1 MRGDAIAAHE
11 SKWYHHGDAVSFM
24 LRFKD
29 VKLFNEYI
37 LSLEKGGTG
46 SKKKV
51 KGGSTF
57 VPNIFGLKIKLKGR
71 ADNILHL
78 NIDTYGEDRVQFY
91 SFGRF
96 KAGRSINVVPLAEQM
111 QMIRHVKGDAQHMS
125 DKERRCP

>member
-11 SKWYHHGDAVSFM
+11 SKWYHHGNAVSFM
-24 LRFKD
+24 VRFKD
-29 VKLFNEYI
+29 VKLFDEYI

-57 VPNIFGLKIKLKGR
+57 VPNIYGKKIKLKGSD
-71 ADNILHL
+71 DNMLHL
-78 NIDTYGEDRVQFY
+78 NYEIYGDNRERFY

-96 KAGRSINVVPLAEQM
+96 KEGSNVAKFKLAKQMLMCWISSILTGN
-111 QMIRHVKGDAQHMS
+111 
-125 DKERRCP
+125 